1 MNISRIRHVT
11 TPIVAGVVTTAMV
24 SVVALG
30 APAQAAQVASGDL
43 STSAAATLAQQ
54 PVLESDFGEARSR
67 VHGTFGRNGTVT
79 GTFTPRRFEN
89 SGGRLWAVGRL
100 DATLT
105 RGNGEVVG
113 DDTKF
118 GVRLPV
124 RRAEGEPVGRLVAQQ
139 PEPGDCQILNLVLG
153 PLDLNLL
160 GLKVH
165 LNRVVL
171 NIFATPGPGN
181 LLGNLLC
188 AIAGLL
194 DEGGLLTEV
203 RRILNAVLAILR
215 L

>member
-1 MNISRIRHVT
+1 MNIPRIRHVM
-11 TPIVAGVVTTAMV
+11 TPIVAGAVATAMV

-30 APAQAAQVASGDL
+30 APAQSAQVASGDV
-43 STSAAATLAQQ
+43 STSAAATAAER
-54 PVLESDFGEARSR
+54 PVLQSDFGKATSFVR
-67 VHGTFGRNGTVT
+67 GTFGRNGTVT
-79 GTFTPRRFEN
+79 GKFTPRRFEN
-89 SGGRLWAVGRL
+89 FGGQLWAVGRL
-100 DATLT
+100 RATLT
-105 RGNGEVVG
+105 RGNGDVVG
-113 DDTKF
+113 TATKF

-124 RRAEGEPVGRLVAQQ
+124 RRAEGAPVNRALLQ
-139 PEPGDCQILNLVLG
+139 PAPGDCQILNLVLG

-165 LNRVVL
+165 LDRVVL